1 MRKPLNN
8 LDFFRKFLRSFAV
21 KKHLPKHITSD
32 LTKWTVEAALIGA
45 SILKRGF
52 LKKCK
57 IQTKNSPHDFVT
69 EYDLKSE
76 KAILDF
82 LKQKVPSASF
92 IAEESGKDLK
102 NETGPIWIID
112 PLDGTAN
119 FARGIPIFSVSIAL
133 VISNQVACGVVYN
146 PMTDEMFIAEK
157 GKGAFLNGAS
167 LSVCIDSEL
176 EKTMLITGFPHD
188 VLENI
193 LCLEYFVSFAKLGMP
208 IRRLGSAALDICYVA
223 AGKAGGF
230 FEYTLMPWDFAA
242 AKLIL
247 EEAGGKITTFSNKG
261 VDIQKKSS
269 ILASNSQL
277 HSAMLSLIA
286 STKERA

>member
-1 MRKPLNN
+1 MNN
-8 LDFFRKFLRSFAV
+8 LDFFRKFLRSFRV
-21 KKHLPKHITSD
+21 KKHLPNHLTSD

-45 SILKRGF
+45 SILKKGF
-52 LKKCK
+52 LKKCNV
-57 IQTKNSPHDFVT
+57 QTKKSPHDFVT

-133 VISNQVACGVVYN
+133 VVSNEVVCGVVYN
-146 PMTDEMFIAEK
+146 PITDEMFIAEK
-157 GKGAFLNGAS
+157 GKGAFLNGTS
-167 LSVCIDSEL
+167 LSVCLDSEL
-176 EKTMLITGFPHD
+176 DKTMLITGFPHD
-188 VLENI
+188 MLENI
-193 LCLEYFVSFAKLGMP
+193 ICLEYFISFAKLGMP

-247 EEAGGKITTFSNKG
+247 EEAGGKITTFLNNEI
-261 VDIQKKSS
+261 DIQKKSS